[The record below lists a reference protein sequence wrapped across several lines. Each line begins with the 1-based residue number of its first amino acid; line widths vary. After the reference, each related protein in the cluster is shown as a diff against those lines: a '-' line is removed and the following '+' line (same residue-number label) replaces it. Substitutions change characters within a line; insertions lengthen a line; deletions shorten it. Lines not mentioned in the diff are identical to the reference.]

1 MIIDKINQQIKD
13 LNSISKHDSAVNDA
27 AKQKSID
34 EKFKNLIL
42 DTKKSFEIIKYC
54 SSEFQFNVKC
64 VDQLKDLLKSLNDCI
79 SDSFVDEE
87 MYKKAEKKFKNVE
100 NQIKQEWEDFFGEET
115 DSIQKTLKTIVNINK
130 FNVERSLTD
139 ICAAKKWESDI
150 KKYQQ
155 MKKGLDDAQNL
166 IDNLNLNNKDVVIFL
181 KKISKKQATITDL
194 TPEIMD
200 WIYKENLEKKIKIM
214 I

>member
-87 MYKKAEKKFKNVE
+87 MYKKAEKNLR
-100 NQIKQEWEDFFGEET
+100 
-115 DSIQKTLKTIVNINK
+115 TLRTKSNRNGK
-130 FNVERSLTD
+130 
-139 ICAAKKWESDI
+139 
-150 KKYQQ
+150 
-155 MKKGLDDAQNL
+155 
-166 IDNLNLNNKDVVIFL
+166 IF
-181 KKISKKQATITDL
+181 
-194 TPEIMD
+194 
-200 WIYKENLEKKIKIM
+200 LEKKPIQYRKL
-214 I
+214 

>member
-166 IDNLNLNNKDVVIFL
+166 IDNLNLNRLN
-181 KKISKKQATITDL
+181 
-194 TPEIMD
+194 
-200 WIYKENLEKKIKIM
+200 
-214 I
+214 

>member
-1 MIIDKINQQIKD
+1 
-13 LNSISKHDSAVNDA
+13 
-27 AKQKSID
+27 
-34 EKFKNLIL
+34 
-42 DTKKSFEIIKYC
+42 
-54 SSEFQFNVKC
+54 
-64 VDQLKDLLKSLNDCI
+64 
-79 SDSFVDEE
+79 
-87 MYKKAEKKFKNVE
+87 
-100 NQIKQEWEDFFGEET
+100 
-115 DSIQKTLKTIVNINK
+115 
-130 FNVERSLTD
+130 
-139 ICAAKKWESDI
+139 
-150 KKYQQ
+150 

>member
-1 MIIDKINQQIKD
+1 MIIDKIYQQIEDFK
-13 LNSISKHDSAVNDA
+13 SISERNSAINNA
-27 AKQKSID
+27 SKQKSID

-42 DTKKSFEIIKYC
+42 DTKKRFEIIKYC
-54 SSEFQFNVKC
+54 SAEFQFNVKC

-87 MYKKAEKKFKNVE
+87 MYKKAEKNFKNVE
-100 NQIKQEWEDFFGEET
+100 NQIKQEWEYFFGDKT

-130 FNVERSLTD
+130 FNVERFLTD
-139 ICAAKKWESDI
+139 IGAAEKWESDI
-150 KKYQQ
+150 QKYRQ
-155 MKKGLDDAQNL
+155 MKKGLEDAQNL
-166 IDNLNLNNKDVVIFL
+166 IDNLNLNDDVVIFL
-181 KKISKKQATITDL
+181 KKISTKRATITDL

>member
-1 MIIDKINQQIKD
+1 MIIEKIYQQIEDFK
-13 LNSISKHDSAVNDA
+13 SISERNSAINNA

-54 SSEFQFNVKC
+54 SAEFQFNVKC

-87 MYKKAEKKFKNVE
+87 MYKKAEIKFKNVE

-155 MKKGLDDAQNL
+155 MK
-166 IDNLNLNNKDVVIFL
+166 NNI
-181 KKISKKQATITDL
+181 
-194 TPEIMD
+194 
-200 WIYKENLEKKIKIM
+200 
-214 I
+214 